1 MSGQAPDP
9 TGAKILDAAARVL
22 TDFGF
27 KRATVELVAKY
38 AGVSHMTV
46 YRRWSS
52 KNELLRTAA
61 LRELSNILDNAFS
74 GAGVSESF
82 REQVLDAFAD
92 TVWSVYHHPL
102 MRRELDTDRDALL
115 PLMSPGSGAVMESV
129 LPQISERLQRLA
141 AESDIVVNDP
151 DALAD
156 VFVRLAHSLLLL
168 ERTDRPLSTRS
179 DIADYA
185 QRALGPLA
193 ASVAVS
199 PVTDLHAVADEPA
212 AVPDDAGSKPLR
224 TRPRLHLA
232 AASLLVTGL
241 LGGALLAYPVEREFT
256 PTDSTS
262 VSSSTPAPPPSPLH
276 PPPAPPAPP
285 STSTAANTPV
295 TVPPEPV
302 DISTPSR
309 SATAPST
316 PTVTSPATKN
326 DPRTGDN
333 TTKPSPPRR
342 PPTPPALP
350 PKPPTMPMR
359 PPPPG
364 PGALP
369 PPPAGTPPRI
379 GPGAGGPG
387 GLGPH

>member
-74 GAGVSESF
+74 GAGASESF

-179 DIADYA
+179 
-185 QRALGPLA
+185 
-193 ASVAVS
+193 V
-199 PVTDLHAVADEPA
+199 
-212 AVPDDAGSKPLR
+212 
-224 TRPRLHLA
+224 
-232 AASLLVTGL
+232 
-241 LGGALLAYPVEREFT
+241 
-256 PTDSTS
+256 
-262 VSSSTPAPPPSPLH
+262 
-276 PPPAPPAPP
+276 
-285 STSTAANTPV
+285 
-295 TVPPEPV
+295 
-302 DISTPSR
+302 
-309 SATAPST
+309 
-316 PTVTSPATKN
+316 
-326 DPRTGDN
+326 
-333 TTKPSPPRR
+333 
-342 PPTPPALP
+342 
-350 PKPPTMPMR
+350 
-359 PPPPG
+359 
-364 PGALP
+364 
-369 PPPAGTPPRI
+369 
-379 GPGAGGPG
+379 
-387 GLGPH
+387 